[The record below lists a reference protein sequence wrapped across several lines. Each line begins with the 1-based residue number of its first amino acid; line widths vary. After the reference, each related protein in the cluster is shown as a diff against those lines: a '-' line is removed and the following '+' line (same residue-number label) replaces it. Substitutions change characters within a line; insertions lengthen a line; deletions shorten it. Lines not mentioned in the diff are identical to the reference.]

1 MNKTQ
6 HCNRKVERCFESNTT
21 LTTVSVALKENS
33 RIQLSWD
40 QNRPVYSTYLIYRN
54 EQLWSRQTEK
64 NTELSGLTDGETVDI
79 QLVTYRGISDHR
91 TIFIGQNAEGRLS
104 AVLITP
110 RQNSVQ
116 VFWTTLPSDVASNV
130 SAISIEL
137 TLKPQPVHNRFFS
150 TNEVITRTMELTNP
164 GTFDD
169 FVTIGDLV
177 RGVEYEVAVKVIGQ
191 GGDEMTS
198 LATNV
203 NFNTDPLQLSIDE
216 NVLRLGYDRNSGLKL
231 QGILTKFTLAQQM
244 RAKATLLQEK
254 TSLIEESICS
264 IEECLNNDESREFEF
279 TFFQSETVQPG
290 TRFSVQIATTSG
302 LFQSAQMSIDHFEQ
316 PLPVSDVRVT
326 YFDMN
331 TVKLLWNPPSKGYF
345 RAFKII
351 VTDETGSSDI
361 HLR

>member
-1 MNKTQ
+1 MIDIFQQYGKILEEPYF
-6 HCNRKVERCFESNTT
+6 CVVF
-21 LTTVSVALKENS
+21 
-33 RIQLSWD
+33 
-40 QNRPVYSTYLIYRN
+40 
-54 EQLWSRQTEK
+54 
-64 NTELSGLTDGETVDI
+64 TD
-79 QLVTYRGISDHR
+79 
-91 TIFIGQNAEGRLS
+91 AEGRLS

-203 NFNTDPLQLSIDE
+203 NFNT
-216 NVLRLGYDRNSGLKL
+216 G
-231 QGILTKFTLAQQM
+231 
-244 RAKATLLQEK
+244 
-254 TSLIEESICS
+254 
-264 IEECLNNDESREFEF
+264 EC
-279 TFFQSETVQPG
+279 G
-290 TRFSVQIATTSG
+290 
-302 LFQSAQMSIDHFEQ
+302 
-316 PLPVSDVRVT
+316 
-326 YFDMN
+326 
-331 TVKLLWNPPSKGYF
+331 
-345 RAFKII
+345 
-351 VTDETGSSDI
+351 
-361 HLR
+361 